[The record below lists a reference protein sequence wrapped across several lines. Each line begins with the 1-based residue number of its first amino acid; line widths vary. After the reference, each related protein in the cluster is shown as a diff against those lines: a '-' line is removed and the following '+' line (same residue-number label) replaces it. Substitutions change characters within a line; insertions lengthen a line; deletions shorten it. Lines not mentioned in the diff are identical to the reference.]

1 MRSTSEPSDKNRA
14 QYAFNLTLAAVAG
27 QVGCLTLVIVL
38 AALFGGLWLD
48 NYFQT
53 RPIFTV
59 VLMVASIPVTLVL
72 MFLVVRA
79 ATSRLQAKV
88 AENQSQ
94 DNRTEYELDST
105 KKVNQ
110 ESNHLQEDA

>member
-1 MRSTSEPSDKNRA
+1 MGTTGNQDQRDRTE
-14 QYAFNLTLAAVAG
+14 YAFNITLAAVAG

-53 RPIFTV
+53 KPMFTI

-72 MFLVVRA
+72 MFWVVRA
-79 ATSRLQAKV
+79 ATSRLQKNS
-88 AENQSQ
+88 NQSAEKMEEEEPQ
-94 DNRTEYELDST
+94 GD
-105 KKVNQ
+105 
-110 ESNHLQEDA
+110 